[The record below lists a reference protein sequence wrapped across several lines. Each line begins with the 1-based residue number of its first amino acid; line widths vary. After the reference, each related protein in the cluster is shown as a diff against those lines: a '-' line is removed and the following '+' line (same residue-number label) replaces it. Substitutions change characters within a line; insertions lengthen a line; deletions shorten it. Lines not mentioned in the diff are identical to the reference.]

1 MKFNNG
7 CHDMHND
14 LQNYNIAQHLST
26 IASQSPHRL
35 AMIYANPKKGNQ
47 RSYQTLTFKQ
57 LDDQSSTI
65 ALGLQAIGIQKGQ
78 KVVVMVKPGM
88 ALFNVV
94 FALFKAGIAPVL
106 VDPGMGRKGLFE
118 CLAQAEPDHIIGIA
132 PALIA
137 QNLLGW
143 AKSTIKQKILV
154 DFSTKDRLLTRL
166 LAFGYDHSLSEIEE
180 IGREL
185 LKTQSL
191 NPLAH
196 VKSDDL
202 AAILFTSG
210 STGTPKGAIYHHGQ
224 FWAQVEFLKQMY
236 DFSDFSFDLPT
247 FPLFALFDPAL
258 GMTAVFPQMDYS
270 KPVSANPQNIFDCIE
285 DFGVSHLFC
294 SPALLKKLSFAVEDQ
309 KHALPTL
316 KRVISA
322 GAAVGI
328 AEMHRL
334 SQWMAKNAEISTP
347 YGATESL
354 PVAYIS
360 NLELLAGDCRYP
372 IDQYAQIAYKL
383 NLDPEFSSRYQLVA
397 LDQDLITPVMMPLES
412 EFNLAFANL
421 IGRGICVG
429 YVVAGVD
436 AKIIEITDES
446 IADIHLKNGQV
457 GIQDGQGLRLAKP
470 FEIGEIIVSSPATTT
485 GYANRPDA
493 DAISKIYLKDDH
505 AHKQTDDNRP
515 KHSMFYHRMGDVGY
529 FDDQSRLWLCGR
541 KSHRV
546 DFNGK
551 RYFSQLCEGI
561 FDSHPDVKRSAL
573 SATALG
579 PVICIELKDHQVWNQ
594 SLENSLKTLA
604 DAHPFTQG
612 ISLFMKVDQFPV
624 DTRHNAKIKREV
636 LSLKAAQFFKTSP
649 LQKITKT
656 EQDHA

>member
-1 MKFNNG
+1 MDNHLMKKAS
-7 CHDMHND
+7 MEND
-14 LQNYNIAQHLST
+14 LQNYNIAQHLHT
-26 IASQSPHRL
+26 IAKETPYRL
-35 AMIYANPKKGNQ
+35 AMIYALPKKGNQ
-47 RSYQTLTFKQ
+47 RTYQTLTFKQ
-57 LDDQSSTI
+57 LDDQSSAI
-65 ALGLQAIGIQKGQ
+65 ALGLKSIGIEKGQ

-143 AKSTIKQKILV
+143 AKQTIKKRILV
-154 DFSTKDRLLTRL
+154 DFSLKDRCLTNL
-166 LAFGYDHSLSEIEE
+166 LALGYDHCLTEIEA
-180 IGREL
+180 IGKSLFEAQAKSL
-185 LKTQSL
+185 TGASMIEHVQS
-191 NPLAH
+191 NE
-196 VKSDDL
+196 L

-236 DFSDFSFDLPT
+236 DFSAFNFDLPT

-270 KPVSANPQNIFDCIE
+270 KPMSANPQNIFDCIE

-294 SPALLKKLSFAVEDQ
+294 SPALLKKLSFAVESQ
-309 KHALPTL
+309 QHALPTL

-328 AEMHRL
+328 AEMNRL
-334 SQWMAKNAEISTP
+334 SQWMGQGAEISTP

-360 NLELLAGDCRYP
+360 NLELLAGTCTFP
-372 IDQYAQIAYKL
+372 IDQYPQIANQL
-383 NLDPEFSSRYQLVA
+383 NLDPVFTSKYQLVA
-397 LDQDLITPVMMPLES
+397 LDEGLMTPKMMPLEA

-429 YVVAGVD
+429 HVVKGVD
-436 AKIIEITDES
+436 AKIIRITDDAIGDDVIGDDVIGDDAIGSTDS
-446 IADIHLKNGQV
+446 INQV
-457 GIQDGQGLRLAKP
+457 LGVCAP

-485 GYANRPDA
+485 GYAHRPDA
-493 DAISKIYLKDDH
+493 DAISKIHLK
-505 AHKQTDDNRP
+505 TGE
-515 KHSMFYHRMGDVGY
+515 FYHRMGDVGY
-529 FDDQSRLWLCGR
+529 FDEQGRLWLCGR

-546 DFNGK
+546 DFKAK

-579 PVICIELKDHQVWNQ
+579 PVICLELKDHCTWTTALQE
-594 SLENSLKTLA
+594 SLTTLA
-604 DAHPFTQG
+604 NAHPFTQG

-624 DTRHNAKIKREV
+624 DTRHNAKIKREL
-636 LSLKAAQFFKTSP
+636 LSIKAAKFFKTTP

-656 EQDHA
+656 EQHHA

>member
-1 MKFNNG
+1 
-7 CHDMHND
+7 MHND
-14 LQNYNIAQHLST
+14 LQNYNIAQHLQA
-26 IASQSPHRL
+26 IAGQTPNRL
-35 AMIYANPKKGNQ
+35 AMIYANPKRGNQ

-57 LDDQSSTI
+57 LDDQSSAI
-65 ALGLQAIGIQKGQ
+65 ALGLQVIGIQKGQ

-118 CLAQAEPDHIIGIA
+118 CLAQAEPDHIIGIM

-143 AKSTIKQKILV
+143 AKSTIKKRILV
-154 DFSTKDRLLTRL
+154 DFSTKDRFLTRL

-180 IGREL
+180 IGRTL
-185 LKTQSL
+185 MKTQSL
-191 NPLAH
+191 MTMTH

-270 KPVSANPQNIFDCIE
+270 KPISANPQNIFDCIE

-360 NLELLAGDCRYP
+360 NLELLAGDCKYP

-383 NLDPEFSSRYQLVA
+383 NLDPNFSAKYQLVV
-397 LDQDLITPVMMPLES
+397 LDGDGDRDQHLITPIMMPLES

-436 AKIIEITDES
+436 AKIIQITDES
-446 IADIHLKNGQV
+446 IGDIYLNNKQE
-457 GIQDGQGLRLAKP
+457 GIQEGQGLRLCKP

-493 DAISKIYLKDDH
+493 DAISKIYLKNQDLD
-505 AHKQTDDNRP
+505 TT
-515 KHSMFYHRMGDVGY
+515 KHHMFYHRMGDVGY
-529 FDDQSRLWLCGR
+529 FDEKGRLWLCGR

-579 PVICIELKDHQVWNQ
+579 PVICLELKDHQVWNQ

-604 DAHPFTQG
+604 NAHPFTKG

-636 LSLKAAQFFKTSP
+636 LSLKAAKFFKTST

-656 EQDHA
+656 EQHHA